1 MTEHARP
8 QRIARQLPKGH
19 PLRRQVLAAK
29 TDAILWLVL
38 IAFIGLSVGAGVF
51 ALRDV
56 GSIWLW
62 ALTGTVAYF
71 MILAKFITPQLERQT
86 EVLNELLKQVRVELL
101 RIDGGIRD

>member
-1 MTEHARP
+1 MTEPTRP
-8 QRIARQLPKGH
+8 QRIARRLPKGH

-29 TDAILWLVL
+29 TDGMLWLVL
-38 IAFIGLSVGAGVF
+38 MAVIGMAVAGGIF

-62 ALTGTVAYF
+62 ALAGTVAYF

-86 EVLNELLKQVRVELL
+86 AIINALLEKVRLELL
-101 RIDGGIRD
+101 RIDGGDRG